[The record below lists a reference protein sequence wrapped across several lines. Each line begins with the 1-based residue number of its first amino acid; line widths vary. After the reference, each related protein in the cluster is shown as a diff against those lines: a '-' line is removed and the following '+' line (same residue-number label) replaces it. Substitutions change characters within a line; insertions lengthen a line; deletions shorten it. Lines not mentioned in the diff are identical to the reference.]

1 MKNILVIGAT
11 GPQGR
16 PVAEKLVAAG
26 FKVRAM
32 VRDPAKAEDLKAKGV
47 EIVKGDLADAASVA
61 AAMKEQDGVFMLISF
76 FSGNYDQA
84 KGVID
89 TAARLGVKKLVWNA
103 TGPILPFDTGNPSI
117 DLRRPVLTAL
127 EKSGIAFVALQ
138 PTVYMENFLIP
149 AIAQEVAVKNVLAY
163 PMPEAV
169 FCQWISHQDAAAY
182 VVAAFKSQSREN
194 LVIEISGAEKVN
206 GPEIA
211 ERFSKALGR
220 KITFRPMPPEEFAKA
235 ISYGG
240 NEEAIT
246 GYYRSIFENPA
257 MMTTNVDHQKALDSL
272 AIEPTSV
279 EDFVRLYT
287 GAFNPVDSDRSR

>member
-26 FKVRAM
+26 FNVRTM
-32 VRDPAKAEDLKAKGV
+32 VRDPAKAEDLAAKGV
-47 EIVKGDLADAASVA
+47 EIVKGDLADAASVSA
-61 AAMKEQDGVFMLISF
+61 AVKGQDGVFMLISF
-76 FSGNYDQA
+76 FAGNYEQA
-84 KGVID
+84 KAVID
-89 TAARLGVKKLVWNA
+89 AAVAHGVKKIVWNA

-117 DLRRPVLTAL
+117 DMRRPVLAAL

-149 AIAQEVAVKNVLAY
+149 AIAQEVAEKNVLAY

-169 FCQWISHQDAAAY
+169 FCQWISHKDAAAY
-182 VVAAFKSQSREN
+182 VVVAFRSQSREN
-194 LVIEISGAEKVN
+194 LVIEISGPEKLN

-211 ERFSKALGR
+211 ERFGKALGR
-220 KITFRPMPPEEFAKA
+220 EITFRPMPPEEFAKA
-235 ISYGG
+235 ISFGG
-240 NEEAIT
+240 NEEAII

-257 MMTTNVDHQKALDSL
+257 VMTTNVDLRKALDAL
-272 AIEPTSV
+272 PIMPITV
-279 EDFVRLYT
+279 EDFACFYK
-287 GAFNPVDSDRSR
+287 GAFSRTSLNQST